1 MKGIEIRGLI
11 KNYADVSAL
20 KGISLTFEGD
30 KIYGLLGRNGAGKT
44 TLLNSITGRIFPSSG
59 EILIDGEPA
68 LENDSV
74 LGRTFMMCE
83 GNYYPE
89 KMKVNEAIKWT
100 GEFYPA
106 FDMDY
111 CDDLCIMFELN
122 KKKKIKDL
130 STGYASIFKL
140 VLALSTNVPYLLLD
154 EPVLGMDAGHRDL
167 FYKLLIK
174 KYSEKPFTVIF
185 STHLIGEA
193 ANLIEEAVIINKGEI
208 ILKQAVEKL
217 LAKSITLSG
226 TASSID
232 DFIKNMPVLG
242 VDSLG
247 GLKTAFLIGEI
258 DQEALPAGIEKGR
271 MDLQKLFIHLTDGR
285 GGTK

>member
-1 MKGIEIRGLI
+1 MKGIEIRGLV